1 MNKELIVILVSISNL
16 NEDTKE
22 LLCEVFSIDQ
32 CMTISCYSC
41 PIWNIEDL
49 AHHAYTPLVYKT
61 YEAIKVAQYEQR
73 TNSNTSR
80 NARN

>member
-1 MNKELIVILVSISNL
+1 MNKGLIEILIGISNL
-16 NEDTKE
+16 SADTKD
-22 LLCEVFSIDQ
+22 LLCGVFSIDQ

-73 TNSNTSR
+73 TNSDTSR